1 MEYRF
6 PAKADKK
13 RNGEPLTID
22 RVHPSVI
29 ATLLRMFENHTLQR
43 ISANGITIN
52 ARVADDRSKPPLLL
66 LHGHPQTHL
75 IWHKVEPELS
85 KHFSIVAPDLRG
97 YGDSDKPASDASV
110 NHAPYSKREM
120 AKDMVAVMASLGF
133 ERFKVLAHDR
143 GARVTHR
150 MLVDHADAVER
161 ATLLDIAPTLAMY
174 EQTDMEFARAY
185 FHWFFLIQRE
195 PMPERMI
202 EADPE
207 FFIEKMMGNRHAGLS
222 AFTPEALKE
231 YRRCI
236 RLPGIVHAICEDY
249 RASATIDL
257 DHDRADREAGRKV
270 TQPLQVLWGANGVI
284 EKCFKPLTDWS
295 RVAVNVRGST
305 VPCGHY
311 IPEEA
316 PDALLAEALPFL
328 LEK

>member
-1 MEYRF
+1 
-6 PAKADKK
+6 
-13 RNGEPLTID
+13 
-22 RVHPSVI
+22 
-29 ATLLRMFENHTLQR
+29 MFANHTLQR
-43 ISANGITIN
+43 IRANGITIN
-52 ARVADDRSKPPLLL
+52 ARVADDRTKPPLLL

-85 KHFSIVAPDLRG
+85 KHFSIVAADLRG
-97 YGDSDKPASDASV
+97 YGDSDKPPSDASM

-120 AKDMVAVMASLGF
+120 AKDLVSVMASLGF

-150 MLVDHADAVER
+150 MLVDHAGSVER

-174 EQTDMEFARAY
+174 EQTDMAFARAY

-195 PMPERMI
+195 PLPETMI

-222 AFTPEALKE
+222 AFAPEVLAE

-236 RLPGIVHAICEDY
+236 RLPGIAHSICEDY

-257 DHDRADREAGRKV
+257 DHDRTDREAGNKV
-270 TQPLQVLWGANGVI
+270 TQPLQVLWGANGII
-284 EKCFKPLTDWS
+284 EKCFKPLTDWQ
-295 RVAVNVRGST
+295 RVALDVRGTS

-316 PDALLAEALPFL
+316 PEALLATAMPFL
-328 LEK
+328 LGS

>member
-1 MEYRF
+1 
-6 PAKADKK
+6 
-13 RNGEPLTID
+13 
-22 RVHPSVI
+22 
-29 ATLLRMFENHTLQR
+29 MFANHTLQR
-43 ISANGITIN
+43 IRANGITIN
-52 ARVADDRSKPPLLL
+52 ARVADDRSKPPLLV

-85 KHFSIVAPDLRG
+85 KHFSIVAADLRG
-97 YGDSDKPASDASV
+97 YGDSDKPPSDASM

-120 AKDMVAVMASLGF
+120 AKDMVSVMASLGF

-150 MLVDHADAVER
+150 MLVDHADSVER

-195 PMPERMI
+195 PLPETMI
-202 EADPE
+202 QADPE

-222 AFTPEALKE
+222 AFAPETLAE

-236 RLPGIVHAICEDY
+236 RLPGIAHSICEDY
-249 RASATIDL
+249 RAAATIDL

-270 TQPLQVLWGANGVI
+270 TQPMQVLWGANGII
-284 EKCFKPLTDWS
+284 EKCFKPLADWQ
-295 RVAVNVRGST
+295 RVAIDVRGSS

-316 PDALLAEALPFL
+316 PEALLAAALPFL
-328 LEK
+328 LS

>member
-1 MEYRF
+1 MF
-6 PAKADKK
+6 
-13 RNGEPLTID
+13 G
-22 RVHPSVI
+22 HH
-29 ATLLRMFENHTLQR
+29 TLLRIN
-43 ISANGITIN
+43 ANGIAIN

-75 IWHKVEPELS
+75 IWHRVEPEIS
-85 KHFSIVAPDLRG
+85 KHFSIVAADLRG

-120 AKDMVAVMASLGF
+120 AKDMVDVMASLGF

-150 MLVDHADAVER
+150 MLVDHADSVER

-222 AFTPEALKE
+222 AFTPEVLAE

-236 RLPGIVHAICEDY
+236 RLPGIAHSICEDY
-249 RASATIDL
+249 RAAATIDL
-257 DHDRADREAGRKV
+257 EHDRADREAGRKV
-270 TQPLQVLWGANGVI
+270 TQPLQVLWGAKGVI
-284 EKCFKPLTDWS
+284 EKCFKPLVDWQ
-295 RVAVNVRGST
+295 RVAINVRGSS

-316 PDALLAEALPFL
+316 PEALLAEALPFL
-328 LEK
+328 LAK

>member
-1 MEYRF
+1 
-6 PAKADKK
+6 
-13 RNGEPLTID
+13 
-22 RVHPSVI
+22 
-29 ATLLRMFENHTLQR
+29 MFANCTLQR
-43 ISANGITIN
+43 IAANGITIN
-52 ARVADDRSKPPLLL
+52 ARVSDDRSKPPLLL

-85 KHFSIVAPDLRG
+85 KHFSIVSADLRG
-97 YGDSDKPASDASV
+97 YGDSDKPPSDASV
-110 NHAPYSKREM
+110 NHTPYSKREM
-120 AKDMVAVMASLGF
+120 AKDMVAVMQSLGF

-150 MLVDHADAVER
+150 MLVDHADSVDR

-195 PMPERMI
+195 PMPETMI
-202 EADPE
+202 QADPE

-222 AFTPEALKE
+222 AFTPEVLAE

-236 RLPGIVHAICEDY
+236 RLPGIAHAICEDY
-249 RASATIDL
+249 RAAATIDL
-257 DHDRADREAGRKV
+257 DHDRADRDAGRKV

-284 EKCFKPLTDWS
+284 EKCFKPLDDWK
-295 RVAVNVRGST
+295 RVAVNVRGNS

-316 PDALLAEALPFL
+316 PDALLASALPFL
-328 LEK
+328 LN

>member
-1 MEYRF
+1 MFANY
-6 PAKADKK
+6 
-13 RNGEPLTID
+13 
-22 RVHPSVI
+22 
-29 ATLLRMFENHTLQR
+29 TLHR
-43 ISANGITIN
+43 INANGITIN

-85 KHFSIVAPDLRG
+85 KHFSIVAADLRG

-110 NHAPYSKREM
+110 FHAPYSKREM
-120 AKDMVAVMASLGF
+120 AKDMVAVMHGF
-133 ERFKVLAHDR
+133 GFQRFKVLAHDR

-150 MLVDHADAVER
+150 MLVDHAESVER

-174 EQTDMEFARAY
+174 EQTDMAFARAY

-195 PMPERMI
+195 PMPETMI
-202 EADPE
+202 QADPE

-222 AFTPEALKE
+222 AFTPEVLAE

-236 RLPGIVHAICEDY
+236 RLPGIAHSICEDY

-257 DHDRADREAGRKV
+257 DHDRADRDTGRKV

-284 EKCFKPLTDWS
+284 EKCFKPLVDWQ
-295 RVAVNVRGST
+295 RVATNVRGSA

-316 PDALLAEALPFL
+316 PDALIQAALPFL
-328 LEK
+328 LNKD